1 MPVHKGRRKISICG
15 LCIKSRFC
23 RFCIKIKKCLT
34 ICHNMGIINS
44 AAANQDKQSG
54 QGAAEKLNN
63 GLSPNGKA
71 TDSDSVI
78 SRFESL

>member
-1 MPVHKGRRKISICG
+1 MCWKGGFLTTRTQGTPARKVK
-15 LCIKSRFC
+15 LKKLKKS
-23 RFCIKIKKCLT
+23 LT
-34 ICHNMGIINS
+34 KCHNMGIINS

-54 QGAAEKLNN
+54 QGVADKLNN